1 MSQSVSHHPGLS
13 LLELYCDG
21 SLTAEIAVLVA
32 THLEYCPHCQQLR
45 HDIEADQAWQISQSE
60 VLEASGELW
69 QQMLQQITQST
80 EPEQKAAQPLRLAD
94 SVISVGEYQF
104 KLPRSLQHLAA
115 KRSKWL
121 NIGGIASCKLPS
133 GEPHHLSLLLI
144 DKNTEVPLHTH
155 HGLEMTLVLSGE
167 IVDEAGRYV
176 PGDLIINTPDE
187 THKPRNI
194 SDEPC
199 LCLSVLS
206 APLHFKEGMT
216 RWLNPLQKFFY

>member
-1 MSQSVSHHPGLS
+1 MSQSVNHHPSIS

-21 SLTAEIAVLVA
+21 SLTSEVALLVA
-32 THLEYCPHCQQLR
+32 THLEYCPHCQQLKA
-45 HDIEADQAWQISQSE
+45 DIETDQAWQLTQQPVTTSSDNMD
-60 VLEASGELW
+60 W
-69 QQMLQQITQST
+69 QQMLTEIFQS
-80 EPEQKAAQPLRLAD
+80 EQPKRKALRPAD
-94 SVISVGEYQF
+94 SVVTVGDYQF
-104 KLPRSLQHLAA
+104 KLPRNLQHLAA

-121 NIGGIASCKLPS
+121 NVGGIASCRLPS

-176 PGDLIINTPDE
+176 PGDLIINTPDH

-206 APLHFKEGMT
+206 APLHFKEGLT
-216 RWLNPLQKFFY
+216 RWLNPLQRFFY